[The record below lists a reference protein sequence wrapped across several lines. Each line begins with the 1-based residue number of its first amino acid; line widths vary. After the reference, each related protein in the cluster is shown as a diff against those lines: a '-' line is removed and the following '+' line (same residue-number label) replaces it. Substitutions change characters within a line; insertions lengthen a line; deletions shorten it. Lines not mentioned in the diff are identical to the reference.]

1 MGFVRLC
8 PRLPWW
14 IFLVMVVFMLFF
26 CGWMMLDVC
35 PMSVSC
41 VCRLL
46 QRQKTPKQQKQQN
59 QIQKRKKRARQ
70 KQMPLKRSKK
80 LQRPAMSLCHVVEL
94 HIAAAS
100 GVGDLVKS
108 GQRYRICIPLLRV
121 MGPLIQ
127 FHLVSA
133 SVYQRFI
140 QFQSIFVRALT
151 GTCGC
156 SQRTRKGTSKR
167 AIKRQ
172 RKEPSIRAG
181 ITGITQSCLGS
192 GAFFIL
198 LVEIC
203 STIIV
208 ASKFVN
214 EWVLSVFVPEFLGGF
229 FL

>member
-1 MGFVRLC
+1 
-8 PRLPWW
+8 
-14 IFLVMVVFMLFF
+14 
-26 CGWMMLDVC
+26 
-35 PMSVSC
+35 MSVSC

-80 LQRPAMSLCHVVEL
+80 LQRPALSLCHVEL

-127 FHLVSA
+127 CHLVSA

-140 QFQSIFVRALT
+140 QFQSICVRALT

-156 SQRTRKGTSKR
+156 SQRTRKGTSNR

-172 RKEPSIRAG
+172 RKEPSSRAG
-181 ITGITQSCLGS
+181 ITGITQSCLCS

-198 LVEIC
+198 LCSIQIC
-203 STIIV
+203 GCV
-208 ASKFVN
+208 
-214 EWVLSVFVPEFLGGF
+214 
-229 FL
+229 

>member
-1 MGFVRLC
+1 MV
-8 PRLPWW
+8 
-14 IFLVMVVFMLFF
+14 LVTLE
-26 CGWMMLDVC
+26 
-35 PMSVSC
+35 P
-41 VCRLL
+41 
-46 QRQKTPKQQKQQN
+46 
-59 QIQKRKKRARQ
+59 
-70 KQMPLKRSKK
+70 
-80 LQRPAMSLCHVVEL
+80 

-100 GVGDLVKS
+100 DGVGDLVKS

-140 QFQSIFVRALT
+140 QFQSICVRALT
-151 GTCGC
+151 GTCGY

-172 RKEPSIRAG
+172 RKEPSSRAG
-181 ITGITQSCLGS
+181 TTGITQSCLGS

-198 LVEIC
+198 LCSIQIC
-203 STIIV
+203 RCVITCCFAVHSIPQ
-208 ASKFVN
+208 ACK
-214 EWVLSVFVPEFLGGF
+214 WALSVFVPDFLGGF

>member
-1 MGFVRLC
+1 MYVQCLS
-8 PRLPWW
+8 
-14 IFLVMVVFMLFF
+14 LVFAG
-26 CGWMMLDVC
+26 CSSG
-35 PMSVSC
+35 
-41 VCRLL
+41 RR
-46 QRQKTPKQQKQQN
+46 RQSSRSSRTKSRNERNGRGK
-59 QIQKRKKRARQ
+59 

-140 QFQSIFVRALT
+140 QFQSICVRALT